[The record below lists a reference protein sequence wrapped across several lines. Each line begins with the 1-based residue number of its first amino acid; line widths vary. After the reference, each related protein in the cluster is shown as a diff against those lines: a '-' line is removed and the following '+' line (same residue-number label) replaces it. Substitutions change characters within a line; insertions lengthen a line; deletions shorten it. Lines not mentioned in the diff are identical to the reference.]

1 MLQSYFVKC
10 IKMLDCV
17 LKLSCYHYILQSMT
31 LKQSDTLSRI
41 PRGTGALHK

>member
-17 LKLSCYHYILQSMT
+17 LKLPKTKNVLPLHFTKHDS
-31 LKQSDTLSRI
+31 
-41 PRGTGALHK
+41 GTE